1 MLINQRILLFT
12 YKRVKNYI
20 YIYIYTTFQKKV
32 RKLDLLEA

>member
-20 YIYIYTTFQKKV
+20 YIYTTFQKKV